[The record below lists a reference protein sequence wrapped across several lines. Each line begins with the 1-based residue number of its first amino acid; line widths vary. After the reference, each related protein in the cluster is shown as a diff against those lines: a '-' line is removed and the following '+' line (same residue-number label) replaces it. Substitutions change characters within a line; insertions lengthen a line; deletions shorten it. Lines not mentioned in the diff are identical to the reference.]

1 MAVQGDCFT
10 ANKGTVESIIT
21 SSDVDKVINS
31 AMITNRKNLTQQI
44 VSSIKDVRQQ
54 IEDLSARVK
63 NADAVFNSMFD
74 DNVAG
79 VVPAVGGKMEYDN
92 LAELATA
99 LGEETGD
106 FNVILGGA
114 FELTDEPI
122 TFDTKANVNLDL
134 NGHDVVLTGEQTI
147 VAKGGTHL
155 TIMGEGSLTR
165 SNKTRSS
172 DPHFVALVQGEG
184 SSLTLEGCT
193 ISSDEDYT
201 VIGAASGTTLT
212 VNGGSI
218 TMPYEESTYSAIET
232 AKVTSTIT
240 SAEVVGDV
248 YAHDGAN
255 MTLDNVTIKNGMV
268 VTNGAKTASTIT
280 MNNTNIT
287 GSKDHSALYLPA
299 KNGEA
304 NTVKI
309 TGGTLSAG
317 IGVLNLGSNV
327 TLTDVTVNGVN
338 SSSINC
344 GDATYGAEKT
354 HVQFPTAA
362 VTNAI
367 MNSGYNK
374 AGSVTIESGTYTSV
388 QNVSINNGIDGNGE
402 NTPAETG
409 VTINGGSFY
418 NKLPANV
425 RGDLFETEADGKY
438 VYTSEVP
445 SVVVTAGTEPTYDI
459 PAETFGSIEVKG
471 NYVVGQLKKAEHIVA
486 NFPPEKQNGY
496 YIYLNAE
503 PWDGTEVRRKFNGE
517 WGNFT
522 PLSENGKFLIF
533 AGSEKVEVTD
543 IDVKGEDGTIT
554 TYHIEVKPE

>member
-106 FNVILGGA
+106 FNVVLGGA

-184 SSLTLEGCT
+184 SSLTLENCELST
-193 ISSDEDYT
+193 DEDY
-201 VIGAASGTTLT
+201 VVVAAAAGTTLT
-212 VNGGSI
+212 INGGSI
-218 TMPYEESTYSAIET
+218 YMPFDDSTYAAVET
-232 AKVTSTIT
+232 NKVTSTIT
-240 SAEVVGDV
+240 GTKITGDV
-248 YAHDGAN
+248 FPHDGAN
-255 MTLDNVTIKNGMV
+255 MTLEGITIDGNVC
-268 VTNGAKTASTIT
+268 TNGSKNASTINI
-280 MNNTNIT
+280 NNCTIRENNE
-287 GSKDHSALYLPA
+287 SPAAYLPSKA
-299 KNGEA
+299 GQA

-309 TGGTLSAG
+309 TGGTLTGGAG
-317 IGVLNLGSNV
+317 ILNLGSNV
-327 TLTDVTVNGVN
+327 TLTDVTIN
-338 SSSINC
+338 STNSGTITS
-344 GDATYGAEKT
+344 GDATYGSEKT
-354 HVQFPTAA
+354 RVQYPSAA
-362 VTNAI
+362 VVNAN
-367 MNSGYNK
+367 MTSGYNGSN
-374 AGSVTIESGTYTSV
+374 GSVTIESGTYT
-388 QNVSINNGIDGNGE
+388 NVKNITVSSGISGDGS

-409 VTINGGSFY
+409 VTINGGTFSE
-418 NKLPANV
+418 KLSANV
-425 RGDLFETEADGKY
+425 RGNLFESEVDGKY
-438 VYTSEVP
+438 VYTSEAP